1 MLRVEEG
8 NKETMSSVHAST
20 AKRLKRIKLRKSRD
34 VMELDKIHFCRIL
47 YLYLKSDGIGCR
59 FVTQLQ
65 LGIHSLSSVMLKT
78 QIVY

>member
-34 VMELDKIHFCRIL
+34 VMELDKIHFCWIL
-47 YLYLKSDGIGCR
+47 YIKSDGIGCR
-59 FVTQLQ
+59 FVTQSQ
-65 LGIHSLSSVMLKT
+65 LGIYSLSSVMSKT